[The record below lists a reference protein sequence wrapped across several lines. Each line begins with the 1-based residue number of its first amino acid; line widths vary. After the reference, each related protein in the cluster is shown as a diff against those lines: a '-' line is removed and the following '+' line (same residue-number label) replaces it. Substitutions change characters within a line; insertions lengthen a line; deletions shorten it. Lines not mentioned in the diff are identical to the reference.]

1 MASRTASVRLDH
13 VTDQLFGD
21 EADSALT
28 VGAAASRL
36 GITVRT
42 LHHWDAIG
50 LVRPSGR
57 SDGGYRL
64 YTDADLG
71 RIGRVLVY
79 RDVGLSL
86 DEIGILLDAPAAHV
100 DETLRGQRAELRQRI
115 ADLEELGESLDRIID
130 ARKSGVLLPAHE
142 QVSIFGRHWQPSWGP
157 EAHERWGDSAQWAQH
172 AERSAGRTAEDWQKI
187 ADCVETLNED
197 LALACRSGVEPGS
210 GEANLLAERHR
221 ASIGVYFDCT
231 HSMQVC
237 LGRMYVGSGIHRV
250 LRAGR
255 DRSDSVAP
263 RCHRCECSGQRGC
276 PRIGDVGV
284 SELVVARQS
293 KDAHA
298 VHHGRPS
305 TPGARWDTAMRAAKM
320 QLSLS

>member
-42 LHHWDAIG
+42 FIIG
-50 LVRPSGR
+50 TQSVWCARPGAVT
-57 SDGGYRL
+57 GGYRL

-142 QVSIFGRHWQPSWGP
+142 QVSIFGRHWQPSWG
-157 EAHERWGDSAQWAQH
+157 
-172 AERSAGRTAEDWQKI
+172 GRRRTS
-187 ADCVETLNED
+187 VGVTV
-197 LALACRSGVEPGS
+197 RSGRSTRNGRRVGPLRIGRRS
-210 GEANLLAERHR
+210 PT
-221 ASIGVYFDCT
+221 AS
-231 HSMQVC
+231 
-237 LGRMYVGSGIHRV
+237 R
-250 LRAGR
+250 
-255 DRSDSVAP
+255 RSTKIWRWPADPVSNREAP
-263 RCHRCECSGQRGC
+263 RRICWQNGTERRSGGFTSTAHIRCRCVWDGC
-276 PRIGDVGV
+276 TWPIRDSPR
-284 SELVVARQS
+284 STSRS
-293 KDAHA
+293 
-298 VHHGRPS
+298 RPV
-305 TPGARWDTAMRAAKM
+305 
-320 QLSLS
+320 

>member
-50 LVRPSGR
+50 LVSPSGR

-237 LGRMYVGSGIHRV
+237 LGRMYVADPGFTAFYEQVETGLTV
-250 LRAGR
+250 WLRAVIDANARANG
-255 DRSDSVAP
+255 VAP
-263 RCHRCECSGQRGC
+263 ESATW
-276 PRIGDVGV
+276 V
-284 SELVVARQS
+284 
-293 KDAHA
+293 
-298 VHHGRPS
+298 
-305 TPGARWDTAMRAAKM
+305 
-320 QLSLS
+320 

>member
-1 MASRTASVRLDH
+1 MPRPSICEVWELTDPTTEQKSDAVVSRAASVKLDA

-21 EADSALT
+21 EADNALT

-50 LVRPSGR
+50 LVCPSGR

-86 DEIGILLDAPAAHV
+86 DEIGILLESPAAHV

-115 ADLEELGESLDRIID
+115 ADLEQRGESLDRIID
-130 ARKSGVLLPAHE
+130 ARKSGVLLPADE

-187 ADCVETLNED
+187 ADCVEALNED
-197 LALACRSGVEPGS
+197 LALACRAGVEPGS
-210 GEANLLAERHR
+210 AEANSLAERHR

-237 LGRMYVGSGIHRV
+237 LGRMYVADPGFSEFYDALFYETVEAGLTAW
-250 LRAGR
+250 LRAVI
-255 DRSDSVAP
+255 DANALA
-263 RCHRCECSGQRGC
+263 H
-276 PRIGDVGV
+276 GV
-284 SELVVARQS
+284 VPESATWV
-293 KDAHA
+293 
-298 VHHGRPS
+298 
-305 TPGARWDTAMRAAKM
+305 
-320 QLSLS
+320 

>member
-130 ARKSGVLLPAHE
+130 ARKSGVL
-142 QVSIFGRHWQPSWGP
+142 F
-157 EAHERWGDSAQWAQH
+157 
-172 AERSAGRTAEDWQKI
+172 
-187 ADCVETLNED
+187 
-197 LALACRSGVEPGS
+197 
-210 GEANLLAERHR
+210 
-221 ASIGVYFDCT
+221 
-231 HSMQVC
+231 
-237 LGRMYVGSGIHRV
+237 LGT
-250 LRAGR
+250 RAGLDLR
-255 DRSDSVAP
+255 PTLA
-263 RCHRCECSGQRGC
+263 
-276 PRIGDVGV
+276 
-284 SELVVARQS
+284 
-293 KDAHA
+293 A
-298 VHHGRPS
+298 VMG
-305 TPGARWDTAMRAAKM
+305 T
-320 QLSLS
+320 

>member
-57 SDGGYRL
+57 SDGGYRQ

-86 DEIGILLDAPAAHV
+86 DEIRILLDAPAAHV

-142 QVSIFGRHWQPSWGP
+142 QVSIFGRHWQR
-157 EAHERWGDSAQWAQH
+157 HGDL
-172 AERSAGRTAEDWQKI
+172 RRTS
-187 ADCVETLNED
+187 VGVTV
-197 LALACRSGVEPGS
+197 RSGRSTRNGRRVGPLRIGRRS
-210 GEANLLAERHR
+210 PT
-221 ASIGVYFDCT
+221 AS
-231 HSMQVC
+231 
-237 LGRMYVGSGIHRV
+237 R
-250 LRAGR
+250 
-255 DRSDSVAP
+255 RSTKIWRWPADPVSNREAP
-263 RCHRCECSGQRGC
+263 RRICWQNGTERRSGFTSTAHIRCRCVWDGC
-276 PRIGDVGV
+276 TWPIRDSPR
-284 SELVVARQS
+284 STSRS
-293 KDAHA
+293 
-298 VHHGRPS
+298 RPV
-305 TPGARWDTAMRAAKM
+305 
-320 QLSLS
+320 

>member
-1 MASRTASVRLDH
+1 MTDPTTEQKSDAVVSRAASVKLDA
-13 VTDQLFGD
+13 VTDQLFGG

-50 LVRPSGR
+50 LVCPSGR

-86 DEIGILLDAPAAHV
+86 DEIGILLESPAAHV

-115 ADLEELGESLDRIID
+115 ADLEQRGESLDRIID
-130 ARKSGVLLPAHE
+130 ARKFGVLLPADE

-172 AERSAGRTAEDWQKI
+172 AERSA
-187 ADCVETLNED
+187 
-197 LALACRSGVEPGS
+197 
-210 GEANLLAERHR
+210 
-221 ASIGVYFDCT
+221 
-231 HSMQVC
+231 
-237 LGRMYVGSGIHRV
+237 
-250 LRAGR
+250 
-255 DRSDSVAP
+255 
-263 RCHRCECSGQRGC
+263 
-276 PRIGDVGV
+276 
-284 SELVVARQS
+284 
-293 KDAHA
+293 
-298 VHHGRPS
+298 
-305 TPGARWDTAMRAAKM
+305 
-320 QLSLS
+320 